1 MRASQPFFKIHGNA
15 FYCCFLSKDAK
26 NKQIFKKYVF
36 PDNYFVFFLLG
47 RCLFKE
53 LVVPCQG
60 SSEASLNLTDICH
73 FVTLPYYQRP
83 IGVDN
88 QQSWVNAG
96 SKYLLR
102 ALEREKEQETRLQMV
117 NFCLIYHVLHILTYY
132 TLKGN
137 FSSW

>member
-36 PDNYFVFFLLG
+36 PDNYFVFLLG

-96 SKYLLR
+96 SNYWESMRRKQGCKWSTFAFY
-102 ALEREKEQETRLQMV
+102 TV
-117 NFCLIYHVLHILTYY
+117 SYIFLHITHYEA
-132 TLKGN
+132 TFPHDK
-137 FSSW
+137 

>member
-1 MRASQPFFKIHGNA
+1 MHRNLSSKYTETHFTVA
-15 FYCCFLSKDAK
+15 FYLKMLKISKSLKNMFFLT
-26 NKQIFKKYVF
+26 IIL
-36 PDNYFVFFLLG
+36 FFLLG

-96 SKYLLR
+96 SNYWESMRRKQGCKWSTFAYY
-102 ALEREKEQETRLQMV
+102 TV
-117 NFCLIYHVLHILTYY
+117 SYIFLHITHYEA
-132 TLKGN
+132 TFPHGK
-137 FSSW
+137 